1 VPSTSNSTASPIESV
16 KAHSQARAAND
27 AQTRLQLY
35 ALIDAG
41 QDKQSWQRLSERSS
55 QSLPLLDTKG
65 TAADAFSPHL
75 LSLGACDTPSL
86 ELQAALA
93 ARHPT
98 AAYTLLCSSLSAS
111 ELHAHLLRFA
121 EVKLTGNMEMLLAF
135 WDPAILGTLVGQV
148 GDDTLHVPGP
158 VLDAVQ
164 RQAFLSALTAWW
176 YCDREGRWHQIAG
189 GSAKAQPFELQSFA
203 LTQAQEDMLVE
214 ASVPDQVLYH
224 LELNQPN
231 LFDES
236 QTHAK
241 RYGFVKIVL
250 GSARQL
256 GLSGMRDLVN
266 YTALCMI
273 YRRRM
278 QSDLQILSLLDLV
291 QKKAMTLDE
300 ALPLMPE

>member
-1 VPSTSNSTASPIESV
+1 VPSTTTSTASPIGLVRS
-16 KAHSQARAAND
+16 HSQAWVAHRD
-27 AQTRLQLY
+27 QSPLQLF

-41 QDKQSWQRLSERSS
+41 QDKKTWQRLREQSG
-55 QSLPLLDTKG
+55 QSLPLLDTKD
-65 TAADAFSPHL
+65 TSADAFSTHL
-75 LSLGACDTPSL
+75 LALGSATGLTPT
-86 ELQAALA
+86 LQAALA

-98 AAYTLLCSSLSAS
+98 TAYTLLCSTLASS
-111 ELHAHLLRFA
+111 ELHAHLLRFV

-135 WDPAILGTLVGQV
+135 WDPAILGALVGQA

-158 VLDAVQ
+158 VMSSQQ
-164 RQAFLSALTAWW
+164 REDFLSALSAWW
-176 YCDREGRWHQIAG
+176 YCDREGRWQQIDGSLAG
-189 GSAKAQPFELQSFA
+189 ETSDLTALA
-203 LTQAQEDMLVE
+203 LTQEQEDMLVE

-231 LFDES
+231 LFDDS

-250 GSARQL
+250 ESARRL

-266 YTALCMI
+266 FTALCMI

-278 QSDLQILSLLDLV
+278 QTDLQILSLLDLV

>member
-1 VPSTSNSTASPIESV
+1 M
-16 KAHSQARAAND
+16 AHAQAWAANPV
-27 AQTRLQLY
+27 APALQLF

-41 QDKQSWQRLSERSS
+41 QDKKTWQRLSEHST
-55 QSLPLLDTKG
+55 QSLPLLDTKD

-75 LSLGACDTPSL
+75 LALGAATTPAPS
-86 ELQAALA
+86 LQAALA

-98 AAYTLLCSSLSAS
+98 AAYTLLCSMLPTS
-111 ELHAHLLRFA
+111 ELHAHLIRFA
-121 EVKLTGNMEMLLAF
+121 DVKLAGNMEMLLAF
-135 WDPAILGTLVGQV
+135 WDPAILGTLVGQA
-148 GDDTLHVPGP
+148 GDDSLHVPGP
-158 VLDAVQ
+158 VLSPAQ
-164 RQAFLSALTAWW
+164 RQALLSALTAWW
-176 YCDREGRWHQIAG
+176 YCDRESRWHQID
-189 GSAKAQPFELQSFA
+189 SAPASGQALELRPFTLSQE
-203 LTQAQEDMLVE
+203 QEDMLVE

-231 LFDES
+231 LFEDA

-278 QSDLQILSLLDLV
+278 QTDMQILSLLDLV